1 MYSVFL
7 SKFKIY
13 IVNSLLNFNKTI
25 IIETMMK
32 KIFAVL
38 AMTAGCIAWAGAKE
52 KTDSLAEIS
61 GKILYEYSFYGAES
75 LQDAY
80 NANIMIVT
88 NGTRQT

>member
-1 MYSVFL
+1 
-7 SKFKIY
+7 
-13 IVNSLLNFNKTI
+13 
-25 IIETMMK
+25 MMK

-80 NANIMIVT
+80 NANIMIVIL
-88 NGTRQT
+88 RQT